1 MLGGLEN
8 ATDNTDHLNGNQARR
23 YPDPS
28 SMLCLRSKSVYC
40 WTQPLDVSTAGVPQ
54 GAEHSGLVSEIESPY
69 DSGATLL
76 PKSLVAAIERFETSE
91 FYKGRLGADTVS
103 WLTRIKRA
111 EWDRYLM
118 TVSEWE
124 QREYFS
130 LF

>member
-1 MLGGLEN
+1 MIRGLMEPGDKASRVEN
-8 ATDNTDHLNGNQARR
+8 RVAEPAANPYLYFASQILCGLDGIERGLAA
-23 YPDPS
+23 PS
-28 SMLCLRSKSVYC
+28 PV
-40 WTQPLDVSTAGVPQ
+40 
-54 GAEHSGLVSEIESPY
+54 ESPY